1 MEHAARQCLV
11 YGAVGQWERT
21 MAKLFPAAYPPY
33 KRVTKM
39 LIPYLL

>member
-1 MEHAARQCLV
+1 MSPGQV
-11 YGAVGQWERT
+11 PGSSSVSAVTEERT

-33 KRVTKM
+33 KRATKM